1 MELFKLNF
9 TQVRLKD
16 SDLCKHV
23 RTCIYKSLTSV
34 PKEKEASEASQNYCI
49 VKVTNV
55 DEKGAL
61 NRILR
66 AFSVNKRQS

>member
-9 TQVRLKD
+9 TQVWSRF
-16 SDLCKHV
+16 SDLCKLVHP
-23 RTCIYKSLTSV
+23 CKALTLV
-34 PKEKEASEASQNYCI
+34 PKEKEDISQNYCI

-61 NRILR
+61 NRILG
-66 AFSVNKRQS
+66 AFSVS